1 MLKQVVPKGT
11 SPTCK
16 NLATILCCK
25 LSHTYVHMYVG
36 ASTHVLP
43 ELIAE
48 SDAHLSNS
56 LPKMTVQHCHQVH
69 IWSTYLQ

>member
-1 MLKQVVPKGT
+1 
-11 SPTCK
+11 
-16 NLATILCCK
+16 
-25 LSHTYVHMYVG
+25 MYVG

-56 LPKMTVQHCHQVH
+56 FPEMTVH
-69 IWSTYLQ
+69 IKLHMIKMYNTAVTE

>member
-1 MLKQVVPKGT
+1 M
-11 SPTCK
+11 C
-16 NLATILCCK
+16 IR
-25 LSHTYVHMYVG
+25 MYVG

-56 LPKMTVQHCHQVH
+56 FPEMTVQHCHQVH
-69 IWSTYLQ
+69 IWGTCNNNYINIAWL